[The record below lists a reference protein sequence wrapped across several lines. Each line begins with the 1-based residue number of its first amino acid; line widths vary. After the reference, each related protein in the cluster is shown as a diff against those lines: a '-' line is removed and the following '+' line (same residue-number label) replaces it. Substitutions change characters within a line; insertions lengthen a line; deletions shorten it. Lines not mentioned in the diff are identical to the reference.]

1 MPNQVTKYYGD
12 NMNRILRIVGKVILS
27 LLVGLFLVCLA
38 GVIYWCSTDK
48 LAYLINESA
57 TTGTTIAQ
65 MKRFGTVGGIEVIT
79 PRFVAEF
86 FLFNFRGGK
95 KDIAEFKMNDGGLN
109 YIVSALSNSK
119 LSKEKKA
126 KYIKYFI
133 SKGCGVNDFSGIDG
147 LTPLHGAALS
157 GDADTTELLLA
168 NGADPLLKSKGPE
181 VFNNMTPLEVVERAN
196 KKFPKKE
203 YVKIIEILREA
214 ESKNRQK

>member
-1 MPNQVTKYYGD
+1 MPNLVTKYYGD
-12 NMNRILRIVGKVILS
+12 NMNRILRITGKVILS
-27 LLVGLFLVCLA
+27 LLFGLFLVCLSA
-38 GVIYWCSTDK
+38 VIYWCSTAK

-65 MKRFGTVGGIEVIT
+65 LNQFGTVGGIEVIT

-95 KDIAEFKMNDGGLN
+95 KDIADLKMNDGGLK
-109 YIVSALSNSK
+109 YIVSALSDSK

-133 SKGCGVNDFSGIDG
+133 SKGCGVNDVSSIDG

-157 GDADTTELLLA
+157 GDAEMIELLLE

-181 VFNNMTPLEVVERAN
+181 VFKNMTPLEVVELSQKRRSDIDYT
-196 KKFPKKE
+196 K
-203 YVKIIEILREA
+203 VIEILRKA
-214 ESKNRQK
+214 EDKRRHS